1 MSKAGPARDLIAQNI
16 IDEVS
21 QLRRGH
27 RLGLRVALIQPN
39 GMILRFDA
47 QYRDQS
53 GLTIAHALRGE
64 DSISRSHI

>member
-1 MSKAGPARDLIAQNI
+1 MPKAGPARALIAQDI
-16 IDEVS
+16 IDEIS

-47 QYRDQS
+47 QDRDQR
-53 GLTIAHALRGE
+53 GLTVAHTLRGE
-64 DSISRSHI
+64 DTIR